1 LHYRSVILRN
11 YVIDFRL
18 YRLAFIPALLAVG
31 VVMFS
36 LEGAPDPLEPG
47 TLRGEFDGARAAA
60 LAHQIVNAAPARTPG
75 SEGDNHVADIVAEHM
90 KEIPTGAVSEQRYA
104 ARYGGDDVTL
114 RNVLLT
120 LPGTTDDTVVVVA
133 ARDAARS
140 PAAASSAAATGI
152 LIELANTFRIS
163 HRLTYVLASVS
174 GSEIG
179 AAGVR
184 KLVESLPQPADV
196 AAIVVIS
203 QPGAANPRRPFV
215 VSSSTNTS
223 SASAQLV
230 ETAALAVSQ
239 QVDRPAG
246 GPGALTQLAR
256 LAIPSGLGDQAP
268 LIGEGF
274 DAVAISSAGERPLD
288 SGDDQ
293 PDDVSPRSIDAFGR
307 SVQST
312 IGAIDF
318 ATSSP
323 VHGPNTYVRLGSN
336 LIPGWALA
344 ALALALLLPAAVAAG
359 DLCARV
365 GRRDLGLLPGLI
377 WSAACALP
385 FIGALAVFYAL
396 ALVGLVPQPDF
407 PFDPGLYGLGARGAV
422 TFALMLLVGVGSVL
436 LLRERNITAA
446 AAPEGAFAA
455 CAAIAVVALLVIW
468 FVNPYLALLLTPTAH
483 VWLLAAQPRRA
494 AQART
499 AIAALVALVPFAA
512 ALLAVAS
519 ALDLG
524 PSAPWTFALMV
535 ADGQVGLLEMLAGS
549 MLGGAL
555 AGAVIVAA
563 RRPLEIEGRNLPV
576 G

>member
-1 LHYRSVILRN
+1 M
-11 YVIDFRL
+11 IDFRL
-18 YRLAFIPALLAVG
+18 YRLAFIPALIAVG

-36 LEGAPDPLEPG
+36 LEGAPDALQPG

-60 LAHQIVNAAPARTPG
+60 LERQIVNAAPDRTPG
-75 SEGDNHVADIVAEHM
+75 SDGDNHVADIVAEHL

-104 ARYGGDDVTL
+104 ASYDGEDVTL

-174 GSEIG
+174 GAEAG

-184 KLVESLPQPADV
+184 QLIENLPQPADV
-196 AAIVVIS
+196 AAMVVIS
-203 QPGAANPRRPFV
+203 QPGAAHTRQPFV
-215 VSSSTNTS
+215 VSSSTNTA
-223 SASAQLV
+223 SASSQLV
-230 ETAALAVSQ
+230 ETAALAISQ
-239 QVDRPAG
+239 QVGRPAG

-274 DAVAISSAGERPLD
+274 DAIAISSAGERPLD

-293 PDDVSPRSIDAFGR
+293 PDDVSPGSIDAFGR

-323 VHGPNTYVRLGSN
+323 VHGPGTYVRVGSN

-365 GRRDLGLLPGLI
+365 ARRDLGFVPGLI
-377 WSAACALP
+377 WAAACALP

-396 ALVGLVPQPDF
+396 ALVGLVPRPDF

-422 TFALMLLVGVGSVL
+422 TFAAMLLVLAGSIL
-436 LLRERNITAA
+436 LLRQRNITAR

-455 CAAIAVVALLVIW
+455 CAAIAVAALLVVWI
-468 FVNPYLALLLTPTAH
+468 VNPYLALLLTPTAH
-483 VWLLAAQPRRA
+483 VWLLAAQPGRW

-499 AIAALVALVPFAA
+499 AIASLVALVGFAA
-512 ALLAVAS
+512 ALAAVAA

-524 PSAPWTFALMV
+524 SSAPWTFALMV
-535 ADGQVGLLEMLAGS
+535 ADGQIGLIETLAGCMLA
-549 MLGGAL
+549 GAL

-563 RRPLEIEGRNLPV
+563 RTPVEADRRDQPV

>member
-1 LHYRSVILRN
+1 MIN
-11 YVIDFRL
+11 FRL
-18 YRLAFIPALLAVG
+18 YRLAFIPAVIAIG

-60 LAHQIVNAAPARTPG
+60 FARQIVNAAPDRTPG
-75 SEGDNHVADIVAEHM
+75 SDGDNRVADIVSDHLGDT
-90 KEIPTGAVSEQRYA
+90 PTGAVSEQRYDST
-104 ARYGGDDVTL
+104 YQGDDVSL

-120 LPGTTDDTVVVVA
+120 LPGTTDETVVIVA

-174 GSEIG
+174 GSEAG

-184 KLVESLPQPADV
+184 QLIESLPDPGSV
-196 AAIVVIS
+196 AGIIVIS
-203 QPGAANPRRPFV
+203 QPGAANPRQPFV
-215 VSSSTNTS
+215 VSSATNTS
-223 SASAQLV
+223 TASAQLV

-239 QVDRPAG
+239 QAGRPAG

-256 LAIPSGLGDQAP
+256 LAVPSGLGDQAP
-268 LIGEGF
+268 LIAAGF

-293 PDDVSPRSIDAFGR
+293 TDDVSAHSIDAFGR

-312 IGAIDF
+312 VGALDF
-318 ATSSP
+318 ATSTP
-323 VHGPNTYVRLGSN
+323 AHGPGTYVRLGSN

-344 ALALALLLPAAVAAG
+344 TLALALLLPAAVAAG

-365 GRRDLGLLPGLI
+365 ARRDVGFVPGLV
-377 WSAACALP
+377 WAAGCALP
-385 FIGALAVFYAL
+385 FIGALAVLYAL
-396 ALVGLVPQPDF
+396 ALVGLVPRPPF
-407 PFDPGLYGLGARGAV
+407 PFDPGLYGLGARGAI
-422 TFALMLLVGVGSVL
+422 TFALMLIVLAGSVV
-436 LLRERNITAA
+436 LLRGRNITAS

-455 CAAIAVVALLVIW
+455 CAAIAVVALLAVWLI
-468 FVNPYLALLLTPTAH
+468 NPYLALLLTPAAH
-483 VWLLAAQPRRA
+483 VWLLAARPGRWAQVRTGLA
-494 AQART
+494 AVLAL
-499 AIAALVALVPFAA
+499 IPLAAGLA
-512 ALLAVAS
+512 AVAA

-524 PSAPWTFALMV
+524 LSAPWTFTLMV
-535 ADGQVGLLEMLAGS
+535 ADGQIGLLEALAGCMLA
-549 MLGGAL
+549 GAL
-555 AGAVIVAA
+555 AGAVVIAA
-563 RRPLEIEGRNLPV
+563 RTPASATDSF
-576 G
+576 